1 MARMKSDKATGNNR
15 IIKQRKAIE
24 ICKRSHQ
31 RKDQPIIIGKLH
43 KQLIGKDKREEKKR
57 NKGKQRNRERETGQK
72 IGKRKGT

>member
-1 MARMKSDKATGNNR
+1 MKIIKEDLYKRRKATK
-15 IIKQRKAIE
+15 KQELENK
-24 ICKRSHQ
+24 
-31 RKDQPIIIGKLH
+31 IIIGKLH